1 MLPRPHSSALPAGE
15 LDRRWTAVRGY
26 LREHDASAL
35 VATAS
40 QDYLGGYY
48 RWLTD
53 RPAYHG
59 YGASVI
65 FHVDDPMTVVD
76 HGELNGTRIFESN
89 AEYPGVARVRST
101 AAFQSVVYTHNY
113 EAGLILEE
121 LRARGCRRVAV
132 AGMGAMPHSMAA
144 MLLNGGF
151 ELLDATE
158 WLDGEK
164 AIKSEAELDII
175 RGVAALQDEVFART
189 LNQLY
194 AGMRERDVMAIVQA
208 EAAKLGSEQGAIITG
223 SAQAGQ
229 PGFMRFPYY
238 QERQIKTG
246 EYMSLLIE
254 VNGRSGYYC
263 ELGRIVSFGPAP
275 SILTE
280 GVAQSKALQAE
291 VLAAMRPGAPA
302 RKLAALND
310 ENLRKLG
317 LPPER
322 RLFAHGQGY
331 DLVERPLI
339 REDETMNLAAGM
351 NFACHPAVFRPDLF
365 CFVCDNHIIT
375 PTGTEPIHVTAQK
388 VFEV

>member
-15 LDRRWTAVRGY
+15 LERRWAAVRAY
-26 LREHDASAL
+26 LREHDANAL

-65 FHVDDPMTVVD
+65 FYADDPMTVVD
-76 HGELNGTRIFESN
+76 HGELGGKRTLDGN
-89 AEYPGVARVRST
+89 AEYPGAARIRST
-101 AAFQSVVYTHNY
+101 AAFQSAVYTHNY
-113 EAGLILEE
+113 EADLILED
-121 LRARGCRRVAV
+121 LRARDCRRVAV
-132 AGMGAMPHSMAA
+132 AGIGAMPHSMAA

-158 WLDGEK
+158 WLDGAK
-164 AIKSEAELDII
+164 AIKSEAELAVI
-175 RGVAALQDEVFART
+175 RGVAALQDQVFART
-189 LNQLY
+189 LPQLHP
-194 AGMRERDVMAIVQA
+194 GMRERDVMAIVQT
-208 EAAKLGSEQGAIITG
+208 EATRLGSDQGVIITG
-223 SAQAGQ
+223 SAQIGQ

-238 QERQIKTG
+238 QERQIEAG
-246 EYMSLLIE
+246 DYMSLLIE
-254 VNGRSGYYC
+254 VSGRSGYYC
-263 ELGRIVSFGPAP
+263 ELGRIVSFGVAPA
-275 SILTE
+275 ILTD
-280 GVAQSKALQAE
+280 GVAQSQALQAE

-302 RKLAALND
+302 RELAALND
-310 ENLRKLG
+310 ENLHKLG

-339 REDETMNLAAGM
+339 RDDETMSLAVGM

-365 CFVCDNHIIT
+365 CFVCDNHIVT
-375 PTGTEPIHVTAQK
+375 PAGTEPIHATAQK